1 MQLLSPTRPLRRQS
15 LRTGIL
21 PQFQSE
27 TIVMRFIVDEKFGKL
42 PTMMIRV
49 CENVIIEAN
58 CFIDSGM

>member
-1 MQLLSPTRPLRRQS
+1 
-15 LRTGIL
+15 
-21 PQFQSE
+21 
-27 TIVMRFIVDEKFGKL
+27 MRFIVDEKFGKL